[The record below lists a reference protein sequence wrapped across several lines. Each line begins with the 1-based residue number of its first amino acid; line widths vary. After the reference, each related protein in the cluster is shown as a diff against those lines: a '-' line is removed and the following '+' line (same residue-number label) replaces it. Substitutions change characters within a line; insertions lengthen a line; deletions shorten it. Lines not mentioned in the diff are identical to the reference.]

1 MQVHLYSICPFNFMY
16 VFNNRGIGDELTSF
30 RMVRRVDAEPVTH
43 YRKKA
48 VAIRICRNLDNI
60 VTGDAF
66 VKLLVRSHR
75 LYKKNQAATVE
86 KK

>member
-1 MQVHLYSICPFNFMY
+1 
-16 VFNNRGIGDELTSF
+16 
-30 RMVRRVDAEPVTH
+30 
-43 YRKKA
+43 